1 MTWITIPV
9 LIVGLTILVAGAN
22 FLVKGASRIALM
34 LGISPLVIGL
44 TIVAYGT
51 SAPELVVSL
60 QATFSGQADIA
71 IGNVIGSNIF
81 NVLLILGIC
90 SVVTPLIVA
99 QQLIRLDVPI
109 LIGVSGLLMM
119 FAQDGQISRVDGA
132 IFVTGALVYTTFL
145 IFQSLRENDPSI
157 TEEYLQEFGGAVPKT
172 RQQIFIQLLYIL
184 GGVALL
190 ALGSRWL
197 VQSSVDIARTL
208 GISELVI
215 GLTLVSMGTSLPEL
229 ATSVVASYRGERDI
243 AVGNVIGSNIFNIL
257 AVLGF
262 ASLLSPTGI
271 PVSASVIQFDLP
283 VMFAVAVVCL
293 PVFITGRLISRW
305 EGGLFLAYY
314 VAYAAYLI
322 LDATEHETLDTFSH
336 IVLYV
341 VIPATVIALGLSLLP
356 DLRSRHK

>member
-1 MTWITIPV
+1 MTWMTFPV
-9 LIVGLTILVAGAN
+9 LIAGLAILVVGAE

-34 LGISPLVIGL
+34 FGISPLIIGL

-71 IGNVIGSNIF
+71 IGNVVGSNIF
-81 NVLLILGIC
+81 NVLLILGLC
-90 SVVTPLIVA
+90 SVITPLVVA

-119 FAQDGQISRVDGA
+119 FASDGQISRVDGA
-132 IFVTGALVYTTFL
+132 ILATGAVVYTTFL
-145 IFQSLRENDPSI
+145 IVQSLRENDPNV

-172 RQQIFIQLLYIL
+172 RKQILMQIVHILL
-184 GGVALL
+184 GVALL
-190 ALGSRWL
+190 VMGSRWL
-197 VQSSVDIARTL
+197 VQSSVEIARTL

-243 AVGNVIGSNIFNIL
+243 AVGNVVGSNIFNIL

-262 ASLLSPTGI
+262 ASLVSPTGI
-271 PVSASVIQFDLP
+271 QVSASVIQFDLP
-283 VMFAVAVVCL
+283 VMVAVAVVCL

-314 VAYAAYLI
+314 VAYAAYLV
-322 LDATEHETLDTFSH
+322 LDATKDEHLDTFSQ
-336 IVLYV
+336 IVLYG
-341 VIPATVIALGLSLLP
+341 VIPATAIALGISLMP
-356 DLRSRHK
+356 DLRRQR